1 VIYVESW
8 DDGPAM
14 LASRRRLSRMSL
26 GSQVVEATRDLVELV
41 AKRSRMSLAAP
52 GRGTRCGG

>member
-1 VIYVESW
+1 
-8 DDGPAM
+8 M